1 MRQDSG
7 RSRSSLG
14 SDRPTD
20 FGRRPSTAN
29 GFLGWSVLRRWTEK
43 GYIPAFGS
51 GTIQQQRF
59 SGFPPLL
66 EQELPSIKVEVVD

>member
-1 MRQDSG
+1 MRQDGG
-7 RSRSSLG
+7 RSPSSLG

-29 GFLGWSVLRRWTEK
+29 AFVGSSVLRRWTER
-43 GYIPAFGS
+43 GHIPAFGS

-59 SGFPPLL
+59 TGFPPLL
-66 EQELPSIKVEVVD
+66 EQELPSVKVEVVD